1 MILTNGDGSVV
12 GELPRTAEDVLARAE
27 EHARD
32 HYLAK
37 RSYFPIAVREEIE
50 AAGFQV
56 SDSELATAM
65 EKLDAVRSGTRAE
78 SIRIRVALDNG
89 GNRRTVPH
97 AKGNAMSSKPL
108 TAHRFFEADASTRM
122 PMPALGMTGWLA
134 WTSTSD
140 SFCLSWSCSC
150 IRTALSSGAVSTTAE
165 RCGPARSWLEC
176 PPDTARR

>member
-12 GELPRTAEDVLARAE
+12 GELPRTAEDVLAQAE

-65 EKLDAVRSGTRAE
+65 EKLDAVRSGARAE

-108 TAHRFFEADASTRM
+108 TAHRFFEAERMYPDAHAR
-122 PMPALGMTGWLA
+122 A
-134 WTSTSD
+134 WYD
-140 SFCLSWSCSC
+140 RLVGLDEHKRQLLLELELLLYPDRLVQWS
-150 IRTALSSGAVSTTAE
+150 RKHH
-165 RCGPARSWLEC
+165 CGKMRACQIMAGRAP
-176 PPDTARR
+176 